1 METNLHHMNHDMEER
16 LWGYIDGT
24 AAAAEKTVIEK
35 LLATDAA
42 WKEKYSE
49 LLEVNQLLQASEM
62 EAPSMRFSK
71 NVMEEIA
78 KYHIAPATKSYI
90 NNKIIWGLTFFFIAT
105 IVGFLIYGFG
115 QTKWETGK
123 SSAIADK
130 IDKIDFSQFF
140 NNNLVNAFM
149 VLNIILGLFL
159 LDAYLAN
166 KRKKYRNEA

>member
-24 AAAAEKTVIEK
+24 APAAEKTVIEK
-35 LLATDAA
+35 LLATDAT
-42 WKEKYSE
+42 WKDKYSE

-90 NNKIIWGLTFFFIAT
+90 NNKIIWGLTFF
-105 IVGFLIYGFG
+105 L
-115 QTKWETGK
+115 
-123 SSAIADK
+123 
-130 IDKIDFSQFF
+130 
-140 NNNLVNAFM
+140 
-149 VLNIILGLFL
+149 
-159 LDAYLAN
+159 
-166 KRKKYRNEA
+166 